1 MDWARRELAQVS
13 DPPTQALATA
23 FDNVHQSLTHA
34 GVLESGDGAPTALGR
49 IVTSVFGK
57 APSQRTRHTLQKT
70 FTEFLSVLEQ
80 AIDSELHS
88 SVALFSLFESIDQQF
103 LNVARLAARESS
115 EQEDAHSDLLAGMWT
130 RILGPGAARLR
141 KFERNRD
148 LLRDVREKMLK
159 NKGVLMDHNSRLLT
173 LKSSLESL
181 RRKLMSPLVQSV
193 QSNSLTV
200 EEQIRG
206 LEDVGGHLEGIR
218 KQQKGKLMELLFGGS
233 GNDRMMIDEKRRV

>member
-13 DPPTQALATA
+13 EPPTQALTTA

-34 GVLESGDGAPTALGR
+34 GILESGDGSPTAIGR
-49 IVTSVFGK
+49 LVTSIFGK
-57 APSQRTRHTLQKT
+57 APSQRTRDTLQKT

-115 EQEDAHSDLLAGMWT
+115 EQEDAHSDLLASMWT

-206 LEDVGGHLEGIR
+206 LEDVGSHLEGIR
-218 KQQKGKLMELLFGGS
+218 KQQKGKLMELLFGGP
-233 GNDRMMIDEKRRV
+233 GNERMLIDEKKRV